1 MDRVETLNL
10 WTSPKCLWIEA
21 PAPNR
26 SLPVIA
32 IHRDATVQVQLT
44 DQSSISAVAVRK
56 TIYGVLG
63 IIELPLSTC
72 LVVIAHRKKVGDI
85 DSHPVHRLETTEF
98 IPIWG
103 KAATSSTEA
112 AAHQNSLNLL
122 SETLGTPHFYF
133 SYTGDLTNSLE
144 RQASIAQDHGNEGSA
159 WSRADQRFL
168 WNYHLA
174 NTMLQLAPE
183 SNRTTITQ
191 FLIHLIHG
199 AVFIHRCSINGVR
212 SSIVQ

>member
-1 MDRVETLNL
+1 MERVETLNL

-32 IHRDATVQVQLT
+32 IHRDANTQVQLT

-72 LVVIAHRKKVGDI
+72 LVVIVHRKKVGDI

-98 IPIWG
+98 ISIWG
-103 KAATSSTEA
+103 KSATSSTEA

-122 SETLGTPHFYF
+122 SETLGTPYFYF
-133 SYTGDLTNSLE
+133 SYTGDLTNS
-144 RQASIAQDHGNEGSA
+144 AGN
-159 WSRADQRFL
+159 
-168 WNYHLA
+168 
-174 NTMLQLAPE
+174 
-183 SNRTTITQ
+183 
-191 FLIHLIHG
+191 
-199 AVFIHRCSINGVR
+199 
-212 SSIVQ
+212 